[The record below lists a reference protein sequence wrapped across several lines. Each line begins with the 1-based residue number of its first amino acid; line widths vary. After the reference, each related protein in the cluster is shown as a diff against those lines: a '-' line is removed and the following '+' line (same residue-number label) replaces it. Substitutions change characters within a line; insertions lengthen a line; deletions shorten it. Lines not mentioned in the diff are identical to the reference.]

1 MLGQG
6 LGSGIVEGSLDLDDS
21 VILWQ
26 QMLVALGSSP
36 QRGCPSLRSP
46 LVSAVSTACLGRLGQ
61 STSRARDAAGTSAC
75 GHPGGAVVVVSRWGR
90 KGSLGAESSQ
100 VVVVA
105 P

>member
-75 GHPGGAVVVVSRWGR
+75 GHPGGAGVVVSRWGR